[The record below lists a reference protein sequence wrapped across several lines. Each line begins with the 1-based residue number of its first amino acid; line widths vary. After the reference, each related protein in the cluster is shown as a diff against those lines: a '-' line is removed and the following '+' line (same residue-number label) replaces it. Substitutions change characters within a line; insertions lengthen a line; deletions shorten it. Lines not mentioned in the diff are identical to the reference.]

1 WLRLTSIAT
10 GPGCERLDTSRECAS
25 ILRRGQEVMTV
36 QHRRPDQNIRPN
48 QAVDLDTVL
57 RRYVADP
64 TASWGLGTFGAV
76 AEFHRT
82 AEEPASI
89 DTGATLQV
97 VTERGALR
105 IDSTQEVRA
114 FAYELPGHA
123 GDSW

>member
-1 WLRLTSIAT
+1 
-10 GPGCERLDTSRECAS
+10 
-25 ILRRGQEVMTV
+25 MTV

-64 TASWGLGTFGAV
+64 TASWGLGTFGAI
-76 AEFHRT
+76 AEFHQT

-97 VTERGALR
+97 VTERGELR
-105 IDSTQEVRA
+105 IDSTQAVRA
-114 FAYELPGHA
+114 FAFDLRGHA
-123 GDSW
+123 GDISSHVLALYLPAGRPQLHNREA